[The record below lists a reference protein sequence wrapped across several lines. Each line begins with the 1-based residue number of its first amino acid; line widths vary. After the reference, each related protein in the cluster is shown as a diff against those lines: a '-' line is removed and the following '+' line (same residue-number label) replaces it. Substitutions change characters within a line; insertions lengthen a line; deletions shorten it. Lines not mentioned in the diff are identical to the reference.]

1 MDATL
6 EGSIAVS
13 PTGRGFGVVTRPQ
26 CRFVSSDA
34 GHGDFDLTLGVRELF
49 DFYDFHWDVPRSNWF
64 EIFIFGNDADRVVA
78 PGFAGMLAVGGVI
91 GKVTNLLAR
100 WTISLMA
107 VMRVSVMTL

>member
-34 GHGDFDLTLGVRELF
+34 GHGDFDLALGVRELF
-49 DFYDFHWDVPRSNWF
+49 DFYDFHRNVPRSDWF

-78 PGFAGMLAVGGVI
+78 FGLTGMLAFGGVV

-100 WTISLMA
+100 WTISLVA
-107 VMRVSVMTL
+107 VMRVRVMTL